1 MSDITAGELQRF
13 SQGLL
18 LTRATLYATVLTD
31 ACTMAALDTPRRL
44 CNFLG
49 QVGEETGGLSSL
61 VESTDYH
68 DTDKNAAFLVRTFR
82 NVHGLDHARRLLAAG
97 KEAIGNT
104 IYALKNGNGDVGSG
118 DGYRY
123 RGRGFLQVTGR
134 ANYRAIGALVG
145 LPLEEQPDL
154 LAAPSAAAEA
164 AAKYW
169 TLHKINVPCD
179 ADDVGVV
186 TQLVNGG
193 GRLHQS
199 QRQAWHD
206 KARQIWPF

>member
-1 MSDITAGELQRF
+1 MIDVTAGHLQRF
-13 SQGLL
+13 NRNLPL
-18 LTRATLYATVLTD
+18 PRATLLAKVLAE
-31 ACTMAALDTPRRL
+31 ACTMAALNTPQRL

-61 VESTDYH
+61 VESTDYRN
-68 DTDKNAAFLVRTFR
+68 TEKNAEFLVKTFR

-104 IYALKNGNGDVGSG
+104 IYALKNGNGDVASA

-134 ANYRAIGALVG
+134 ANYRTIGTLVEM
-145 LPLEEQPDL
+145 PLEAQPDL
-154 LAAPSAAAEA
+154 LADPSAAAEA

-169 TLHKINVPCD
+169 ILRKINTAAD
-179 ADDVGVV
+179 ADDVGIV
-186 TQLVNGG
+186 TQLVNGR
-193 GRLHQS
+193 GRLHQA

-206 KARQIWPF
+206 QARHIWPF